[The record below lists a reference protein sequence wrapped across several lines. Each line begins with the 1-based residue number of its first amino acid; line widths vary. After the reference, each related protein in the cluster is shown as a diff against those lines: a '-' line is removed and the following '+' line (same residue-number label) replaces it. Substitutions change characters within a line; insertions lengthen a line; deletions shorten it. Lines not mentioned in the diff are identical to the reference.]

1 METFETYANREIVG
15 QEKAI
20 GFLGPVVERIGRIR
34 LFEGVEGAI
43 ALAGPPACGKNF
55 TAKIVAR
62 YLEREFLV
70 LHMGEF
76 AFADDLERLVGKE
89 GVLEKWID
97 DHPDGVVIF
106 EEIEKADRTIQR
118 ALSAI
123 VSDGAPD
130 DHRRYRQ
137 ALFLFTFTLSDP
149 AWLEKEFVDGYYQE
163 PLLRQAK
170 FYEEIAKIVVS
181 NDRGEIT
188 ALFDAELL
196 NVFSE
201 ADLALFHALDLEALE
216 KIAER
221 VLRRTIDHLNT
232 VSISEIGV
240 EKAEKVAQALLLA
253 FSPYLNAK
261 RIAHKLPALL
271 TDRVAD
277 ACRMSGRC
285 TITLSP
291 NAEKRLSELFD
302 TSFDL
307 KHFVKFER
315 HFRLGWKTERGK
327 TSLTLRIESIEE
339 IESPRPVRRSS
350 YGDRLS
356 LHASHIGFD
365 EVAGQRR
372 VKKELRSIIGVLQNA
387 RGLAHFGITPPRGLL
402 LYGPEGVGKT
412 MLVKAFAKEAG
423 LPYLYLRSVD
433 LFDEALIRE
442 VYGRARIAAPVIVV
456 LEGVDTKGVIEGTYT
471 HIPTDTL
478 CDMIDRAP
486 AEPDDYIFTIATAR
500 DIEEVPG
507 ELTRPGR
514 IDQSVEVPELDREAR
529 RFFAEKIL
537 EKPHEKIDID
547 RITRYMSGMNG
558 YELGRIAKEA
568 ALDALRQG
576 KEKLTEE
583 IVIDRINTIKYGHKL
598 EKKRFKNFEEDLRK
612 SAWHEAAHAVT
623 SLRLLPDVEIEQ
635 VTVIP
640 RSEALGLV
648 SYMEDAIE
656 TNMSREEIEANIA
669 VLLAGRI
676 ATVKKFGEAKGL
688 ETGAFND
695 LQEASLYAY
704 SAVAQFGMDEELYNL
719 HVEIL
724 LQNVNNTL
732 FREKIES
739 RVAFWIEKGTKLA
752 EKIVESEWKTIEK
765 IAKKLLKEE
774 VIEGSELKEMVKCV
788 RYNTKTKQ

>member
-1 METFETYANREIVG
+1 MENFGTYAKKEIVG
-15 QEKAI
+15 QDKAI
-20 GFLGPVVERIGRIR
+20 EFLDLAVERIGRVR

-55 TAKIVAR
+55 AAKIVGR
-62 YLEREFLV
+62 YLGRETLI
-70 LHMGEF
+70 LHMGEY
-76 AFADDLERLVGKE
+76 AFADDIDRLVGKD
-89 GVLEKWID
+89 GTLEKWIAE
-97 DHPDGVVIF
+97 HPDGVVIF
-106 EEIEKADRTIQR
+106 EEIEKADHSIQR
-118 ALSAI
+118 AVAAI
-123 VSDGAPD
+123 VADGAPD
-130 DHRRYRQ
+130 DQRRYRQ
-137 ALFLFTFTLSDP
+137 ALFLFTVTLGDP
-149 AWLEKEFVDGYYQE
+149 TWYEKEFVDTYYE
-163 PLLRQAK
+163 NPLLRQGK
-170 FYEEIAKIVVS
+170 FYEDISKVAVPDTQGNMV
-181 NDRGEIT
+181 

-196 NVFSE
+196 NVLSE
-201 ADLALFHALDLEALE
+201 GDLILFYLLDLKALWRITERILQRSVERLNGVSLTQIELRSSERLAL
-216 KIAER
+216 
-221 VLRRTIDHLNT
+221 
-232 VSISEIGV
+232 
-240 EKAEKVAQALLLA
+240 ALLLG

-271 TDRVAD
+271 ADRLAESCETAEKCVIA
-277 ACRMSGRC
+277 
-285 TITLSP
+285 LSP
-291 NAEKRLSELFD
+291 MAETWLEQFFD
-302 TSFDL
+302 LSFDL
-307 KHFVKFER
+307 KYFVKFER
-315 HFRLGWKTERGK
+315 RFDLGWKTRKGK
-327 TSLTLRIESIEE
+327 RQTTLLIDSIKEVE
-339 IESPRPVRRSS
+339 TQPPEHRTP
-350 YGDRLS
+350 YADRLS
-356 LHASHIGFD
+356 IRASRIGFKD
-365 EVAGQRR
+365 VAGQIR
-372 VKKELRSIIGVLQNA
+372 VKKELKSIIKVLQNDK
-387 RGLAHFGITPPRGLL
+387 GLEHFGITLPKGLL

-423 LPYLYLRSVD
+423 LPYIYLRSVD
-433 LFDEALIRE
+433 LFDEVLIQE

-456 LEGVDTKGVIEGTYT
+456 LEGVDTKGVIEGNYT
-471 HIPTDTL
+471 HIPTSTL

-486 AEPDDYIFTIATAR
+486 AEPDNYIFTIATAR
-500 DIEEVPG
+500 DIEEVP
-507 ELTRPGR
+507 EDLTHPGR

-529 RFFAEKIL
+529 RFFARKIL

-765 IAKKLLKEE
+765 IAKRLLKEE
-774 VIEGSELKEMVKCV
+774 VIEGEELKKLAE
-788 RYNTKTKQ
+788 